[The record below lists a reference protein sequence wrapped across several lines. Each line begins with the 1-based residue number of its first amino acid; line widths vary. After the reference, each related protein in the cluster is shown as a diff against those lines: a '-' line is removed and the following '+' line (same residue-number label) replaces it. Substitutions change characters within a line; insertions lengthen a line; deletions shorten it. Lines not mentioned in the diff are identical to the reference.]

1 MIVFIVITVY
11 TITYKKGGTKMVI
24 KARKQG
30 NSIVL
35 TIPKSL
41 NVPVDTEFTVDLQ
54 KNGDLIYKRTNQK
67 GYDLWSDP
75 AYDNYD
81 YEAEIKRE
89 YKELGYNPREVT
101 PVGKEL
107 DNGTN

>member
-1 MIVFIVITVY
+1 
-11 TITYKKGGTKMVI
+11 MVI

-41 NVPVDTEFTVDLQ
+41 NIPVDTEFTVDLQ
-54 KNGDLIYKRTNQK
+54 KNGDLIYKRTNQR

-81 YEAEIKRE
+81 YDTEIKRE
-89 YKELGYNPREVT
+89 YKELGYNPREVK
-101 PVGKEL
+101 PVGKEIN
-107 DNGTN
+107 NGTD